1 MSFRFF
7 KNTSQ
12 HTLHLL
18 WQRFFLCSHLPWK
31 KVILPSSGQANFSAQ
46 FYQRAHNFSAGN
58 VVESR
63 VNVYCDI
70 WLVF

>member
-1 MSFRFF
+1 
-7 KNTSQ
+7 
-12 HTLHLL
+12 
-18 WQRFFLCSHLPWK
+18 
-31 KVILPSSGQANFSAQ
+31 LPSSGQANFSAQ

-63 VNVYCDI
+63 VKVYCDI